1 MSIPQPRQAD
11 AKLTITDGMLM
22 LLMSIRMQMTTFPG
36 LWIIDKSRDASNDF
50 VVLQLF
56 GQLMAEKKI
65 FLDY

>member
-1 MSIPQPRQAD
+1 
-11 AKLTITDGMLM
+11 MLM
-22 LLMSIRMQMTTFPG
+22 LLTLIKMQMTTFPG
-36 LWIIDKSRDASNDF
+36 LWITDKIRNASNDF